1 MSNVFEILE
10 DTANSISETYRELSQ
25 IQYQTSYL
33 SIQKGLLF
41 QLIQTLQAQRTQ
53 LQSTSG
59 CKQSFNEVN

>member
-10 DTANSISETYRELSQ
+10 DTANSNETYRELSQ

-59 CKQSFNEVN
+59 CEQSFNEVN

>member
-10 DTANSISETYRELSQ
+10 DTANSNETYRELSQ

>member
-10 DTANSISETYRELSQ
+10 DTANSNETYRELSQ

-59 CKQSFNEVN
+59 CKQSSSEGN